1 MSYTYLLHPL
11 AVEDYKEAYAW
22 YEDRQPG
29 LGERFI
35 KAVRLKIN
43 EIVQYP
49 ETYGTTLSLTINYL

>member
-1 MSYTYLLHPL
+1 MSYAYYLHPL

-35 KAVRLKIN
+35 KAIHLIN
-43 EIVQYP
+43 H
-49 ETYGTTLSLTINYL
+49 